1 MLKGILLK
9 KLLFVGGLYMIKL
22 YDGININP
30 VTEIQFY
37 LREIS
42 KYIDDI
48 PLINPDGIYDSVT
61 REAVTKFQLIKGL
74 PQTGVV
80 DLNTWYALV
89 EEYNKYKGL
98 NILPNKL
105 ECFPSEKVEI
115 RNGDE
120 FDIVYIIQILIN
132 SFNKKY
138 KNYNKVNVT
147 GKYDSETEYA
157 IKQFQASNKLPVTG
171 IVDKETWNSLSAIN
185 NTCRLYDL

>member
-1 MLKGILLK
+1 
-9 KLLFVGGLYMIKL
+9 MIKL

-61 REAVTKFQLIKGL
+61 KDAITKFQLIKGL

-147 GKYDSETEYA
+147 GKYDLETEYA

-171 IVDKETWNSLSAIN
+171 IVDKETWNSLSTIN
-185 NTCRLYDL
+185 NTCKLYDL